1 MLIVFA
7 GAAYW
12 AVSPAFRSHGS
23 GDQVETQPSFT
34 PAGTPGPDDPVLVG
48 AGDIASCAQEN
59 DSLTADLLDSVIGSA
74 SGEAVVFTIGDNA
87 YENGT
92 IDEFQQ
98 CYEPTWGRHKARTH
112 PAPGNHEYE
121 TGPADGYFQYFGA
134 AAGDPKQ
141 GYYSYDLGTWH
152 VIVLNTSNHCQAIPC
167 DDGSPQ
173 VEWLKADLAAHPSF
187 CTLAI
192 WHDPLFSS
200 GRVHGSSRYVMPFW
214 KVLYE
219 QGADLIVN
227 AHEHNYERFAPQTPD
242 GAYDE
247 QRGIR
252 QFVVGTGGESHYR
265 ESNDRLPNSEAANDD
280 TFGVMKLTLH
290 PAGYDWQF
298 MPEQRHGTF
307 EDTGSAACHG
317 APPTS

>member
-12 AVSPAFRSHGS
+12 AISPAFRSQGLD
-23 GDQVETQPSFT
+23 DQAETGPSMT
-34 PAGTPGPDDPVLVG
+34 PVGTPDPSDPVLVG
-48 AGDIASCAQEN
+48 AGDIASCSQEN
-59 DSLTADLLDSVIGSA
+59 DSLTAELLDNVVASA
-74 SGEAVVFTIGDNA
+74 TGEAVVFTIGDNA

-92 IDEFQQ
+92 VDEFQQ
-98 CYEPTWGRHKARTH
+98 CYEPTWGRHKARTR
-112 PAPGNHEYE
+112 PAAGNHEYE
-121 TGPADGYFQYFGA
+121 TGSADGYFQYFGS

-152 VIVLNTSNHCQAIPC
+152 VVVLNTTDHCQAISC

-187 CTLAI
+187 CTLAV

-200 GRVHGSSRYVMPFW
+200 GRIHGSSRYVTPFW

-219 QGADLIVN
+219 QGADLVVN

-242 GAYDE
+242 GGYDE

-265 ESNDRLPNSEAANDD
+265 ESNDRLANSEAANDD
-280 TFGVMKLTLH
+280 TYGVMKLTLH

-307 EDTGSAACHG
+307 EDAGTGVCHG
-317 APPTS
+317 APSIP